1 MLELLFSALPELIAA
16 TPVLLIGLL
25 PSALLVMLALSMGNT
40 TQIRRAVRAMGE
52 GCDPEPLLTLSM
64 KTLKRYGGS
73 QNPRHRNL
81 LFSAHINAATAL
93 YNLGRFQEALAHLD
107 RPGLEG
113 YPLPSQAVCLLNR
126 AAVYCDME
134 RPDAME
140 DALTRAEGLIRTPSY
155 PQHQRQALP
164 LAISSFL
171 PPA

>member
-113 YPLPSQAVCLLNR
+113 YPLLS
-126 AAVYCDME
+126 
-134 RPDAME
+134 
-140 DALTRAEGLIRTPSY
+140 LI
-155 PQHQRQALP
+155 H
-164 LAISSFL
+164 I
-171 PPA
+171 